1 VRTSVLLRCICFVM
15 FALAPVAFAQ
25 NTGVAVVNSTGS
37 VFLNGAQLSNSNAVT
52 AGDVVQTKETG
63 IATINATGTSI
74 AVEPNSVLRFQGP
87 SVALDRGQISV
98 ATGNGLTVNARDFRI
113 TPVTKDWTQ
122 FYVTRSGGTISVIAR
137 KNDVTINCG
146 SGSGET
152 VKEGHQITREDAD
165 NCGLILRKAGAPT
178 AAKGAIL
185 TSNYAKGI
193 ALATGGGLAAWS
205 LSHGDDPVSPDGP

>member
-1 VRTSVLLRCICFVM
+1 
-15 FALAPVAFAQ
+15 
-25 NTGVAVVNSTGS
+25 
-37 VFLNGAQLSNSNAVT
+37 
-52 AGDVVQTKETG
+52 
-63 IATINATGTSI
+63 
-74 AVEPNSVLRFQGP
+74 
-87 SVALDRGQISV
+87 VALDRGQISV
-98 ATGNGLTVNARDFRI
+98 ATGNGFTVNARDFRI

-193 ALATGGGLAAWS
+193 ALGVGGGLAAWS
-205 LSHGDDPVSPDGP
+205 LLHSDDPVSPDIP